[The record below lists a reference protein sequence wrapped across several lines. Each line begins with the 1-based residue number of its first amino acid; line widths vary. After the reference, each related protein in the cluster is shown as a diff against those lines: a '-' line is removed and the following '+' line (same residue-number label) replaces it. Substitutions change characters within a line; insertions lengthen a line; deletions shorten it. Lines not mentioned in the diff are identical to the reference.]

1 MKLVTEDQFYGWV
14 ATTDNYDGPGSP
26 LGSGSTE
33 QEAVG
38 DLLEILEDDESFG
51 ELVEQVR
58 TERIAKGLNPD
69 TGRPLQPGEKHG

>member
-14 ATTDNYDGPGSP
+14 ATTDQYDGPGSP
-26 LGSGSTE
+26 IGSGSTE

-58 TERIAKGLNPD
+58 AERIAKGLNPD
-69 TGRPLQPGEKHG
+69 TGRPLQPGETQ

>member
-1 MKLVTEDQFYGWV
+1 MKVVTEDQFYGWV

-26 LGSGSTE
+26 IGSGSTE

-69 TGRPLQPGEKHG
+69 TGRPLQP